1 MKFIQLLKTFVLPH
15 QMIKYKSINLII
27 SICIFVIFSFIL
39 GLPVGQN
46 KINSENDIL
55 NNYNYDVLHQIPNT
69 TNINNVVTELNN
81 RECSVIDGKELVCE
95 NLNEIDVYINTIE
108 FEVDG
113 ITKKITFVIDLFDIE
128 SVYLEDA
135 KINFDPKERFTTSNS
150 DYAIKEDVENYLVI
164 FSSDSLYYQAHPY
177 GTNKEVVDHNGK
189 ILKTESLKIFY
200 QNNIPDFKL
209 DIENSSTE
217 GYKIGDYL
225 LDQLII
231 GNINTIKLKSFVLS
245 FLVGVCFTLITI
257 LILWVFFR
265 RNGKI
270 KNLSEYYNI
279 GAIASVPISLAFF
292 ILLWFIPFLIYFY
305 IFVFS
310 LFYLITIYVINTTE
324 DLV

>member
-150 DYAIKEDVENYLVI
+150 SDIII
-164 FSSDSLYYQAHPY
+164 F
-177 GTNKEVVDHNGK
+177 T
-189 ILKTESLKIFY
+189 
-200 QNNIPDFKL
+200 
-209 DIENSSTE
+209 
-217 GYKIGDYL
+217 
-225 LDQLII
+225 
-231 GNINTIKLKSFVLS
+231 
-245 FLVGVCFTLITI
+245 
-257 LILWVFFR
+257 
-265 RNGKI
+265 
-270 KNLSEYYNI
+270 
-279 GAIASVPISLAFF
+279 
-292 ILLWFIPFLIYFY
+292 
-305 IFVFS
+305 
-310 LFYLITIYVINTTE
+310 
-324 DLV
+324 